1 MNSVPEV
8 TGDSAAIFEGYKWYG
23 VPASGPDYEMSP
35 REQFIAGER
44 YRLDVNIKSRNGRY
58 FSDTV
63 PFLINR
69 NRAQKREIN
78 GLNER
83 KAILSYTFKAKP
95 NEIQNVNVRVEK
107 PMEGNLPG
115 IPIAVT
121 EGLEVRNFTWHY
133 MNNGIVGSE
142 LLPGDRFLPGLD
154 YCLDLVI
161 ATTGDRKIKKY
172 ALIEVNGEINNRSPY
187 YTYDK
192 EVIYTKHTFTAE
204 GDPNARYTV
213 TVTDPIPDGRV
224 IADRDMDLLP
234 GDIVTLTVLPD
245 AGYKLDYLQ
254 ITDDGTNVVPMAS
267 ENTFKMP
274 WSHVNVDASFS
285 PLPLDAVEVRFATN
299 GGSAV
304 LTQVLAKGDTARVPT
319 EPVRYGY
326 IFGGWYEDAGF
337 TVPFDFSAGVMN
349 DIIVYAKW
357 DEIPAPE
364 VPTAYTVTFEANGH
378 GTSFTQ
384 NVEDGRRAV
393 RPSDLDEAGYRFEG
407 WYMEAA
413 CINEYDFTLPVTGD
427 ITVYAKWS
435 ERPASEIP
443 EVYMVRFDGNGHGGS
458 SSQSVN
464 KGESIPKPED
474 PAEEGYIFEG
484 WYKEAECINEY
495 DFTEA
500 VTGNITI
507 FAKWTKIGGADDDK
521 PDDDR
526 DNKPDNDNR
535 QNNGDNQNKGD
546 NQNNGGNL
554 NNGDNN
560 SNKGNNNQN
569 NGDNPVATPSQINPG
584 GGSRGGGSGRGGSSG
599 GGGTRSRRSL
609 VGSDTAKKQGQ
620 WQQDAIGWWYKYT
633 DGTYPKNTWQDIDG
647 IWYAFNEGGYM
658 RTGWFL
664 DGGKWYYLD
673 PVQGGMKTGW
683 QVVESNWYFFDTAG
697 SMRTGWLSVSDK
709 WYYLETE
716 GRSGKSQGAMYFDEK
731 TPDGYNVN
739 SSGEWIK

>member
-1 MNSVPEV
+1 MEKILKRIKKTEKFGEGCKLNS
-8 TGDSAAIFEGYKWYG
+8 
-23 VPASGPDYEMSP
+23 
-35 REQFIAGER
+35 
-44 YRLDVNIKSRNGRY
+44 LIKRGCA
-58 FSDTV
+58 FFMAF
-63 PFLINR
+63 FLIMGMLPTKEAWAKTFGR
-69 NRAQKREIN
+69 IN
-78 GLNER
+78 KGIALDNER
-83 KAILSYTFKAKP
+83 KAILSYTFKEKP

-285 PLPLDAVEVRFATN
+285 PIPLDAVVVQFGTN

-304 LTQVLAKGDTARVPT
+304 LTQVLAKGDTTRVPT

-326 IFGGWYEDAGF
+326 IFGGWYEDSGF

-349 DIIVYAKW
+349 NIIVYAKW
-357 DEIPAPE
+357 NEIPATE
-364 VPTAYTVTFEANGH
+364 IPTAYTVTFEANGH
-378 GTSFTQ
+378 GISFTQ
-384 NVEDGRRAV
+384 NVEDGRRAI

-407 WYMEAA
+407 WYTEAA

-443 EVYMVRFDGNGHGGS
+443 AVYMVRFDGNGHGGS

-521 PDDDR
+521 PDDNR

-546 NQNNGGNL
+546 NNSNNGNNNL
-554 NNGDNN
+554 NNG
-560 SNKGNNNQN
+560 SNNQN
-569 NGDNPVATPSQINPG
+569 NTEKPVATPSQVNPG
-584 GGSRGGGSGRGGSSG
+584 GGSRGGGSGRGGSG
-599 GGGTRSRRSL
+599 GGGTSSRKSL
-609 VGSDTAKKQGQ
+609 GGSDTVKKQGQ
-620 WQQDAIGWWYKYT
+620 WQQDAIGWWYKNA
-633 DGTYPKNTWQDIDG
+633 DGSYPKNAWQNIDG
-647 IWYAFNEGGYM
+647 IWYAFNGSGYM
-658 RTGWFL
+658 ITGWFL
-664 DGGKWYYLD
+664 SGDKWYYLD
-673 PVQGGMKTGW
+673 VTQGGMKTGW
-683 QVVESNWYFFDTAG
+683 QIIEGKYYYFATDN
-697 SMRTGWLSVSDK
+697 SHPI
-709 WYYLETE
+709 
-716 GRSGKSQGAMYFDEK
+716 GAMYKGEK
-731 TPDGYNVN
+731 TPDGYNVDEN
-739 SSGEWIK
+739 GVWTAGS